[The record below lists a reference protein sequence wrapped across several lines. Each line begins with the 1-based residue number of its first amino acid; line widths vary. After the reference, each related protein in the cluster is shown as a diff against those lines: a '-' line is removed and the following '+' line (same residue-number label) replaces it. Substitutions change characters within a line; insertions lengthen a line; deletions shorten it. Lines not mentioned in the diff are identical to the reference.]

1 MDNNWTKYV
10 KGNIGELYQLDQDR
24 AKLLKSEV
32 CKSRVNNYTTIK
44 PNEESNK
51 IINRAA
57 IKNKEKEERDEESLR
72 IQKETLETQKLMLFL
87 IQCINKDNKEI
98 VENLQLLIN
107 AIQFQGKVEEAN
119 LLIIE
124 KELESIKKDTSNIQ
138 QKFVDM
144 AKEKLTEKGV
154 EYTIMFILQG
164 LKMIFLNVQGS

>member
-1 MDNNWTKYV
+1 MDNDWTKYV
-10 KGNIGELYQLDQDR
+10 KGNIGEWSQLDQYS
-24 AKLLKSEV
+24 AKLLKDEV
-32 CKSRVNNYTTIK
+32 CKSRINNYTTIK

-57 IKNKEKEERDEESLR
+57 IKNKEKEEREEESLR

-98 VENLQLLIN
+98 VENLQSLIN
-107 AIQFQGKVEEAN
+107 TIQFQGKVEEAN

-124 KELESIKKDTSNIQ
+124 KELESIKKNTSNIQ
-138 QKFVDM
+138 QKFVEM